1 MSNVENFRPR
11 SGYLLAFTAYFA
23 ISSFSYVNILDYGFQ
38 GGLPSIA
45 WGLWL
50 CALLYLIF
58 IHPKI
63 IFSDEGVVI
72 INPMKKITIGWQEIS
87 EIDARFTMYVDHLP
101 TGVRYHAFAA
111 QAPGRYHSRNIHP
124 NEVKGLRIGDSGMIR
139 AGESPR
145 SNSGAAT
152 AIARSRHENF
162 RKSGHLTGL
171 NFAIAINKSGLLIIT
186 ALLTL
191 ALVIQFFHA

>member
-1 MSNVENFRPR
+1 MSNIESFRPR

-23 ISSFSYVNILDYGFQ
+23 ISAFAYVNILDYGIR
-38 GGLPSIA
+38 GGLPSLT

-58 IHPKI
+58 VHPKV
-63 IFSDEGVVI
+63 IFSDEGLVI
-72 INPMKKITIGWQEIS
+72 VNPLKKITIGWHEIS
-87 EIDARFTMYVDHLP
+87 EIDARFTMYVTHLP
-101 TGVRYHAFAA
+101 SGVKVHAFAA

-124 NEVKGLRIGDSGMIR
+124 NEIKGLRIGDSGMIR

-152 AIARSRHENF
+152 AIARARHENF
-162 RKSGHLTGL
+162 SKSENLIGL
-171 NFAIAINKSGLLIIT
+171 RFETEFNRLGVLISTAVFA
-186 ALLTL
+186 L
-191 ALVIQFFHA
+191 ALAIQLFHS

>member
-1 MSNVENFRPR
+1 MSNIESFRPR

-23 ISSFSYVNILDYGFQ
+23 ISAFAYVNILDYGFR
-38 GGLPSIA
+38 GGLPTLA

-58 IHPKI
+58 IHPKV
-63 IFSDEGVVI
+63 IFSDEGLVI
-72 INPMKKITIGWQEIS
+72 VNPLKTITIGWHEIS
-87 EIDARFTMYVDHLP
+87 EIDARFTMYVTHLP
-101 TGVRYHAFAA
+101 TGVKVHAFAA

-124 NEVKGLRIGDSGMIR
+124 NEIKGLRIGDSTMIR

-152 AIARSRHENF
+152 AIARARLENF
-162 RKSGHLTGL
+162 SKSGNL
-171 NFAIAINKSGLLIIT
+171 NSLKFATEINTNGLLIIT
-186 ALLTL
+186 ALLAL
-191 ALVIQFFHA
+191 ALVIQFFHT

>member
-1 MSNVENFRPR
+1 VSNIESFRPR

-23 ISSFSYVNILDYGFQ
+23 ISAFAYVNILDYGFR
-38 GGLPSIA
+38 GGLPSLA

-58 IHPKI
+58 IHPKV
-63 IFSDEGVVI
+63 IFSDEGLVI
-72 INPMKKITIGWQEIS
+72 INPLKKITIGWHEIS
-87 EIDARFTMYVDHLP
+87 EIDARFTMYVTHLP
-101 TGVRYHAFAA
+101 TGVKVHAFAA

-124 NEVKGLRIGDSGMIR
+124 NEVKGLRIGDSGLMR

-152 AIARSRHENF
+152 AIARAKLENF
-162 RKSGHLTGL
+162 SKSRNLTGL
-171 NFAIAINKSGLLIIT
+171 KFAVKVNKTGLLIM
-186 ALLTL
+186 AVLLTI
-191 ALVIQFFHA
+191 ALVIQFFHT

>member
-1 MSNVENFRPR
+1 MSNIESFRPR

-23 ISSFSYVNILDYGFQ
+23 ISAFSYVNILDYGFR
-38 GGLPSIA
+38 GGLPSLT

-58 IHPKI
+58 IHPKV
-63 IFSDEGVVI
+63 IFADEGLVI
-72 INPMKKITIGWQEIS
+72 INPLTKITIGWHEIS
-87 EIDARFTMYVDHLP
+87 EIDARFTMYVKHFP
-101 TGVRYHAFAA
+101 TGVKYHAFAA

-124 NEVKGLRIGDSGMIR
+124 NEVKGLRIGDTTMIR

-152 AIARSRHENF
+152 AIARARLENF
-162 RKSGHLTGL
+162 SKSGNLDSL
-171 NFAIAINKSGLLIIT
+171 NFTTEINKDGLLVIA
-186 ALLTL
+186 ALLAL
-191 ALVIQFFHA
+191 ALVIQFFHT

>member
-1 MSNVENFRPR
+1 MSNIESFRPR

-23 ISSFSYVNILDYGFQ
+23 ISAFAYVNILDYGFR
-38 GGLPSIA
+38 GGLPSLA

-58 IHPKI
+58 IHPKV
-63 IFSDEGVVI
+63 IFSDEGLVI
-72 INPMKKITIGWQEIS
+72 INPLKKITIGWHEIS
-87 EIDARFTMYVDHLP
+87 EIDARFTMYVKHLP
-101 TGVRYHAFAA
+101 TGVKVHAFAA

-124 NEVKGLRIGDSGMIR
+124 NEVKGLRIGDSGLMR

-152 AIARSRHENF
+152 AIARAKLENF
-162 RKSGHLTGL
+162 SMSRNLTGL
-171 NFAIAINKSGLLIIT
+171 KFAVKVNKTGLLIMA
-186 ALLTL
+186 ALLTI
-191 ALVIQFFHA
+191 ALVIQFFHT

>member
-23 ISSFSYVNILDYGFQ
+23 ISAFAYINVLDYGFQ
-38 GGLPSIA
+38 GGLPSIV

-50 CALLYLIF
+50 SVLLYLIF
-58 IHPKI
+58 IHPKV
-63 IFSDEGVVI
+63 IFSDEGLVI
-72 INPMKKITIGWQEIS
+72 INPMKKVTIGWQEIS
-87 EIDARFTMYVDHLP
+87 EIDARFTMYVIHLP
-101 TGVRYHAFAA
+101 TGVRHHAFAA

-152 AIARSRHENF
+152 AIARAKHENF
-162 RKSGHLTGL
+162 GKSGNLVGLKFATEFNRTGL
-171 NFAIAINKSGLLIIT
+171 IIIATLFS
-186 ALLTL
+186 L
-191 ALVIQFFHA
+191 ALATQFLHR

>member
-1 MSNVENFRPR
+1 MSNIESFRPR

-23 ISSFSYVNILDYGFQ
+23 ISAFTYVNILDYGLR
-38 GGLPSIA
+38 GGLPSLT

-58 IHPKI
+58 IHPKV

-72 INPMKKITIGWQEIS
+72 VNPLKKITIGWHEIS
-87 EIDARFTMYVDHLP
+87 EIDARFTMYVTHLP
-101 TGVRYHAFAA
+101 TGVKHHAFAA

-124 NEVKGLRIGDSGMIR
+124 SEVKGLRIGDSGMIR

-152 AIARSRHENF
+152 AIARARNENF
-162 RKSGHLTGL
+162 IKSGNLTGFKFGTEL
-171 NFAIAINKSGLLIIT
+171 NRNGMFINAALFA
-186 ALLTL
+186 L
-191 ALVIQFFHA
+191 ALGVQFLHA

>member
-1 MSNVENFRPR
+1 MSNIESFRPR

-23 ISSFSYVNILDYGFQ
+23 ISAFAYVNILDYGFR
-38 GGLPSIA
+38 GGLPTLA

-58 IHPKI
+58 IHPKV
-63 IFSDEGVVI
+63 IFSDEGLVI
-72 INPMKKITIGWQEIS
+72 VNPLKTITIGWHEIS
-87 EIDARFTMYVDHLP
+87 EIDARFTMYVTHLP
-101 TGVRYHAFAA
+101 TGVKVHAFAA

-124 NEVKGLRIGDSGMIR
+124 NEIKGLRIGDSTMIR

-152 AIARSRHENF
+152 AIARAGLENF
-162 RKSGHLTGL
+162 SKSRNL
-171 NFAIAINKSGLLIIT
+171 NSLKFATEINTNGLLIIT
-186 ALLTL
+186 ALLAL
-191 ALVIQFFHA
+191 ALVIQFFHT